1 MCFVLFCCCLFCL
14 LFLLVLSLHLFLLY
28 LYVVVV
34 VVVVFSF
41 LFYFIDSAVLLM
53 QIEAVYEKSY
63 RVRYAILVNET
74 DTRN

>member
-1 MCFVLFCCCLFCL
+1 MCFVLFL
-14 LFLLVLSLHLFLLY
+14 LVVHLLVLSLHLFLLY

-34 VVVVFSF
+34 VVSF
-41 LFYFIDSAVLLM
+41 LFYFIDSAVLLV
-53 QIEAVYEKSY
+53 QIEAVMKKSY